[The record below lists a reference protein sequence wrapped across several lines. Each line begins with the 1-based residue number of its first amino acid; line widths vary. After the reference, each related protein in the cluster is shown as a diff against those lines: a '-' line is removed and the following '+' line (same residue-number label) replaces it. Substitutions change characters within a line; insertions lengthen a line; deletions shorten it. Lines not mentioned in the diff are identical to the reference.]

1 MDLEANRKVDVLGF
15 HGSFLKVVQ
24 SKTKLPPQ
32 PCLLPLLM
40 RRSFLSRRDIMILEN
55 IRDMNDIP
63 QSYPFLAHLLGAI
76 PRIMS
81 HEFSANGF
89 NCPSLGQLGPKGTC
103 SPGSRNLK
111 YRKITGYHMEKMR

>member
-1 MDLEANRKVDVLGF
+1 MFVATPDAKIISEWKRYHDI
-15 HGSFLKVVQ
+15 
-24 SKTKLPPQ
+24 
-32 PCLLPLLM
+32 
-40 RRSFLSRRDIMILEN
+40 RDI
-55 IRDMNDIP
+55 NDIP
-63 QSYPFLAHLLGAI
+63 QSYPFLAHFHGAI